1 MGDLALRDLPDLNL
15 TSVPSWDRLNSK
27 LERKVPHLT
36 PSLTCRLRS
45 DQLDL
50 EALQVS
56 EDPPDPKG
64 SWDLRETP
72 ETPEAP
78 DLLDSRASQDCPD

>member
-1 MGDLALRDLPDLNL
+1 MGDLALRDLPGLSL
-15 TSVPSWDRLNSK
+15 TSDPSWDRLNSK

-36 PSLTCRLRS
+36 PSLTCRLRL

-56 EDPPDPKG
+56 EDPPDLKG
-64 SWDLRETP
+64 SWDLRETL
-72 ETPEAP
+72 ETRDPQ
-78 DLLDSRASQDCPD
+78 DLQVYKGSLDCQA

>member
-1 MGDLALRDLPDLNL
+1 
-15 TSVPSWDRLNSK
+15 LNSK

-36 PSLTCRLRS
+36 PSLTCRLRL

-56 EDPPDPKG
+56 EDPPDLKG
-64 SWDLRETP
+64 SWDLRETQ
-72 ETPEAP
+72 ETRDPR
-78 DLLDSRASQDCPD
+78 DLQVYKGSLDCQA